1 MSRAGLLA
9 IADFGTQLRRDRARR
24 RRIARRAAALGVLI
38 AAVGCSAIAP
48 PTPRLVW
55 NASASMPRGLY
66 AVRPVARP
74 ARGATV
80 IAWAPEPWRLLAA
93 RRHYLPANVP
103 LVKQVAAV
111 PGDRICGLGNTVL
124 INGHIA
130 AERARR
136 DGQGRLMPWWNGCR
150 TLRDGDYLLLIPGVA
165 ASFDGRYFGSTNAS
179 AIVGEARLLWTR

>member
-1 MSRAGLLA
+1 VSRAGLLA